1 VLKRLS
7 LYYAGKP
14 GNRVGRRCRD
24 TSNQLTMPN
33 GGLSSFRNF
42 LRRVQR
48 KIRSLSATLFSNKPK
63 PEGIELPI
71 LRKLRRIEPRG
82 RIAVV
87 LCLYHADI
95 WGAVCELINNVD
107 QDFDLFV
114 ALVSR
119 TSDVAEAVRRAFPF
133 AYILTMG
140 KRGYSPLL
148 HLVQAGLL
156 FKYDLVCVVDG
167 RRAQRNDG
175 GNLGKPQTIGILD
188 SREVVHQIVSA
199 FSTDPDLG
207 MVVGEGQVSS
217 SRTVSSK
224 DFWIRPF
231 PLRLLGSQ
239 GTHFGDRAV
248 ARRLAATCSDAG
260 MKIAD
265 TANLPRPQS
274 GPSSPIKLHVIANYL
289 PQFHPV
295 PENDEWWE
303 PGFTEWTNV
312 VRAKPQFKG
321 HRQPRLPADLGFYD
335 LRVAEVRDAQ
345 ARLAAQYG
353 VTSFSYYYY
362 WFNGRRILERPLDE
376 VLASGQPDFP
386 FMLCWANEPWTRN
399 WDGQADEIL
408 LPQTYEPG
416 WEAAFV
422 TDIAPALA
430 DPRYLRLNG
439 KPVLAIYRVMHIPN
453 PSDAIERIRRGLA
466 EKGFSPVSI
475 IAVWPSYGPDP
486 PLPQKPQDLG
496 LDAYFEFPPCGLA
509 GKFPWK
515 DELPGRSLDFGG
527 YVDDY
532 RAIVDA
538 VINGF
543 AEKLTARRYRGVMT
557 GWDNTARR
565 GARGSWIYHGA
576 TPANFR
582 RWLRATVLQAR
593 AEAWAPET
601 AVFINAWNEWA
612 EGTYLEP
619 DRDFGHGWL
628 EAVASATAEDQP
640 PDCSFGRR

>member
-1 VLKRLS
+1 
-7 LYYAGKP
+7 
-14 GNRVGRRCRD
+14 
-24 TSNQLTMPN
+24 MPN

-48 KIRSLSATLFSNKPK
+48 KIRSLSAKLFLNKPK
-63 PEGIELPI
+63 PEAIERSV

-87 LCLYHADI
+87 LYLYHADI
-95 WGAVCELINNVD
+95 REDVYKLITNID

-114 ALVSR
+114 ALVNG
-119 TSDVAEAVRRAFPF
+119 TSDVAETVRRAFPLAHTLAIGDRTGHF
-133 AYILTMG
+133 
-140 KRGYSPLL
+140 PLL
-148 HLVQAGLL
+148 HLFQASLL

-167 RRAQRNDG
+167 HRDLIQESNGRSPDKPRR
-175 GNLGKPQTIGILD
+175 IGILE
-188 SREVVHQIVSA
+188 SREVVHRIVSA
-199 FSTDPDLG
+199 FRADPDLG
-207 MVVGEGQVSS
+207 LVVAEGQVGPAGKLGFSLSSASDISS
-217 SRTVSSK
+217 SFWVRPFLLRFIGSLENGAKLRTVERS
-224 DFWIRPF
+224 
-231 PLRLLGSQ
+231 
-239 GTHFGDRAV
+239 
-248 ARRLAATCSDAG
+248 LATTCADAG

-265 TANLPRPQS
+265 TVNLP
-274 GPSSPIKLHVIANYL
+274 SPRSAPRSAIKLHVIANYL
-289 PQFHPV
+289 PQFHPI

-353 VTSFSYYYY
+353 VTAFCYYYY
-362 WFNGRRILERPLDE
+362 WFNGRKILSRPLDE

-416 WEAAFV
+416 WEADFV

-439 KPVLAIYRVMHIPN
+439 NPVLAIYRVMHIPN
-453 PSDAIERIRRGLA
+453 PFQAIQRIRSGLA
-466 EKGFSPVSI
+466 EKGLSPVSI
-475 IAVWPSYGPDP
+475 IAVWPSYGADP
-486 PLPQKPQDLG
+486 PLPQRPQDLG

-515 DELPGRSLDFGG
+515 DELPARSLDFSG

-532 RAIVDA
+532 GAIVDA

-543 AEKLTARRYRGVMT
+543 ADKLAAPRYRGVMT

-593 AEAWAPET
+593 VEAWAPET

-619 DRDFGHGWL
+619 DRDFGRGWL
-628 EAVASATAEDQP
+628 EAVASATAEDHP
-640 PDCSFGRR
+640 SDHGVERR